1 MGYYEGICLEIEP
14 KSAQTWLSRNAPAF
28 PVDFRG
34 LKKNILGNKWYYAG
48 PSGPRCEH
56 VFRELYENAT
66 YSDLQYLRLKVL
78 ELLIL
83 LRCIPRE
90 DTPDG
95 YYNAGQ
101 IELVQHLRDHLVT
114 DRENYS
120 SLARLAEEHHISVSH
135 LQKLFKQVYGV
146 PIYRYL
152 KEYRLEQA
160 AVELVQSGK
169 SITVIAQ
176 DAGYDNASKFTETFK
191 KRYGTTPSHYRR
203 KMSIKTE

>member
-1 MGYYEGICLEIEP
+1 M
-14 KSAQTWLSRNAPAF
+14 
-28 PVDFRG
+28 
-34 LKKNILGNKWYYAG
+34 
-48 PSGPRCEH
+48 
-56 VFRELYENAT
+56 
-66 YSDLQYLRLKVL
+66 
-78 ELLIL
+78 
-83 LRCIPRE
+83 
-90 DTPDG
+90 
-95 YYNAGQ
+95 
-101 IELVQHLRDHLVT
+101 T

-176 DAGYDNASKFTETFK
+176 NAGYDNASKFTETFK
-191 KRYGTTPSHYRR
+191 KRYGTTPSNYRR